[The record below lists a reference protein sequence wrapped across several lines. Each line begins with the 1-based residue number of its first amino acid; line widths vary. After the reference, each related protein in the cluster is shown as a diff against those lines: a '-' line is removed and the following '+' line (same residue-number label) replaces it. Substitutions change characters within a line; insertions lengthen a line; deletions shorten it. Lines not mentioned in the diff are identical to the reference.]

1 MRVFT
6 LKATNVFI
14 SRKMFERDR
23 VLYDCVWNTVWKLQK
38 STLTHFWQKFRESNG
53 LTKEITKYVHSSF
66 DEIFFQ

>member
-23 VLYDCVWNTVWKLQK
+23 VLYYCVWNVWKLQK

-53 LTKEITKYVHSSF
+53 LTKEDTS
-66 DEIFFQ
+66 